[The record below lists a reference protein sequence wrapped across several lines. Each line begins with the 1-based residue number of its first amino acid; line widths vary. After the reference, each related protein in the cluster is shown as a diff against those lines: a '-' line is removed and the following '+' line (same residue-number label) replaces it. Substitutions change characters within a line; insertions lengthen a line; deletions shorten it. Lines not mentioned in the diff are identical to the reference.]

1 MPVDIAGFTGH
12 TSVLKI
18 FMEHVAKKVD
28 AFVGKGPGAEENVE
42 VDLNSEVH
50 QPKFNEVDYLSKLK
64 KAESTG

>member
-12 TSVLKI
+12 QRVLKV

-42 VDLNSEVH
+42 VDLNSDVK
-50 QPKFNEVDYLSKLK
+50 QPKFNEVEHLANLK
-64 KAESTG
+64 KSDTTG